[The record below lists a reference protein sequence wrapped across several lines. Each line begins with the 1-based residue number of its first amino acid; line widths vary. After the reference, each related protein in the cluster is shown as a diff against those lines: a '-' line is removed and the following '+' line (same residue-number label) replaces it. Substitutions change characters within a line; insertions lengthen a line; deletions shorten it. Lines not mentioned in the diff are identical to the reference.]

1 MTAVFIGCCP
11 GPSSRLSSHPCP
23 TAPPILSGHAHPGR
37 PRPSSPVLEAHGAL
51 PGAGPP
57 QEHPALAAHAVAAAL
72 TNGPPVQQEPQGLL
86 AAGTGLL
93 FVLLAHALRAFP
105 PEMLQV
111 RLQIPVVQRVKW

>member
-1 MTAVFIGCCP
+1 MTAVFIG
-11 GPSSRLSSHPCP
+11 GWSWTISEAFQPSLPHRP
-23 TAPPILSGHAHPGR
+23 AHPIR
-37 PRPSSPVLEAHGAL
+37 PRPSSPVREAHGAL

-72 TNGPPVQQEPQGLL
+72 THGPPVQQEPQGLL

-111 RLQIPVVQRVKW
+111 RLQFPVAQRVNG